1 MGDKAGYAAEL
12 KKARDEA
19 RSKNPKQIR
28 ARARRKGG
36 LDTLTVQEKKAMLQK
51 PMEEW
56 DLEELAKGRP
66 KDKNGKFTGRAPSWI
81 TRDMHEK
88 SIDMFKDL
96 VRQDMR
102 SHAVVALNVIKD
114 MLENDDEDARGKPL
128 VPSGVKADLAK
139 FLIEHL
145 VGKPTQ
151 PVQADINVK
160 LQGILGAVLVQ
171 PGVME
176 EAGYVPSSSHREMKE
191 LTVVE
196 DPDDD

>member
-12 KKARDEA
+12 RAAKNEA

-36 LDTLTVQEKKAMLQK
+36 MDTLTTQEKQALLQK

-88 SIDMFKDL
+88 SIEMFKEL

-102 SHAVVALNVIKD
+102 SHAVVALNVIRD
-114 MLENDDEDARGKPL
+114 MLENDEEDNRGKAL
-128 VPSGVKADLAK
+128 VPAGVKADLAK

-151 PVQADINVK
+151 PVQADINLK

-171 PGVME
+171 P
-176 EAGYVPSSSHREMKE
+176 EALQAGGGFVPSSSHREMKE
-191 LTVVE
+191 IVVE
-196 DPDDD
+196 EEDE